1 MFVTLLLGC
10 CVEQRH
16 ARFHRILPY
25 IFTLFKS
32 FVQQFLACLCG
43 DTQRRATE
51 WKLAEQARQNRK
63 AKRIAQVRSS
73 HSPSNPKWSC
83 IFYGS
88 RVGLFAWGFAFV
100 CLIAFLF
107 LLLAWACSGF
117 LTTWHPLK
125 CLLLCKAVA
134 ICCPK
139 KSLLCQGLIVCSKCC
154 LQFLL
159 KLTGPGQSWFN
170 SKSPGRNRLKPKSF
184 GQSGV
189 RQKSPEQNGFKPK
202 SPGQSWSNP
211 KSLGQRGFNQRV
223 LDEACINQRVMGKVG
238 LNQRVLHNVGLIVF
252 RTKAPLPNYY
262 REL

>member
-16 ARFHRILPY
+16 ARFRRILPY

-88 RVGLFAWGFAFV
+88 RVGLFAWGFAFI

-117 LTTWHPLK
+117 LTTWHPLN
-125 CLLLCKAVA
+125 CFVVVQSHCYLLSKKNTAVSR
-134 ICCPK
+134 PY
-139 KSLLCQGLIVCSKCC
+139 C
-154 LQFLL
+154 LQWMPAVFGLEP
-159 KLTGPGQSWFN
+159 KLTGKKKFAPKLPFRTPDSRNPGA
-170 SKSPGRNRLKPKSF
+170 L
-184 GQSGV
+184 V
-189 RQKSPEQNGFKPK
+189 RG
-202 SPGQSWSNP
+202 
-211 KSLGQRGFNQRV
+211 SLWGHC
-223 LDEACINQRVMGKVG
+223 EARKV
-238 LNQRVLHNVGLIVF
+238 VLHRIGQDLAQSSHLNTGLRRCF
-252 RTKAPLPNYY
+252 
-262 REL
+262 E